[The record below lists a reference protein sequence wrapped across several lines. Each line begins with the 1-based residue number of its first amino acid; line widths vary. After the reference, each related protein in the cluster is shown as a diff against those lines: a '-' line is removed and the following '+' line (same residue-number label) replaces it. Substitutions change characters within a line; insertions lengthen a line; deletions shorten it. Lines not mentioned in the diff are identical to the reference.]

1 MDHTNGPMTTSEVA
15 AIFNVTGSTVKR
27 WAESGLLPHF
37 RTPGGHYRFQPADVE
52 RATAPQSVD
61 RQAAAERD
69 QPTATELAAS

>member
-15 AIFNVTGSTVKR
+15 AAFSVTGSTVKR

-52 RATAPQSVD
+52 RA
-61 RQAAAERD
+61 RERD